1 MSKEELKQYLEGLGL
16 EEGLK
21 KILFEIIDK
30 APQADQALMNTV
42 AEILELQADF
52 CNKSADLL
60 EEEAGLYEKLADELD
75 AIPASPIK

>member
-1 MSKEELKQYLEGLGL
+1 MNKEELKKYLEGLGL

-30 APQADQALMNTV
+30 APLADQALMNTI

-60 EEEAGLYEKLADELD
+60 EEEVGLYEKLADELEALPD
-75 AIPASPIK
+75 SPTK

>member
-1 MSKEELKQYLEGLGL
+1 MNKEELKEYLEGLGL

-30 APQADQALMNTV
+30 APVADQALRNTI

-52 CNKSADLL
+52 YDKSADLL
-60 EEEAGLYEKLADELD
+60 EEEASLYEKLADELD